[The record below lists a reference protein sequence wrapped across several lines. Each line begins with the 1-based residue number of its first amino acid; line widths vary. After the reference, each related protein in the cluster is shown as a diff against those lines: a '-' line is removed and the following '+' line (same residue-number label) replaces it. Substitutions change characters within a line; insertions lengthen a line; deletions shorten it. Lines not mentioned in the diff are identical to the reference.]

1 VPKPSRPAPE
11 PLEGNDALIT
21 GVISAG
27 WAVALV
33 VLLILRDDLAP
44 ASRWWIWTCAV
55 GLGLGL
61 FGFFYVPRL
70 KRARDRAARRRAG
83 RRPQDVP

>member
-1 VPKPSRPAPE
+1 MSSPRRPVPPPF
-11 PLEGNDALIT
+11 EGNDQIVA
-21 GVISAG
+21 GVGAIG

-33 VLLILRDDLAP
+33 VLILLRDQLPA

-61 FGFFYVPRL
+61 FALGYVPRL
-70 KRARDRAARRRAG
+70 KRSRIRAIERGKATHH
-83 RRPQDVP
+83 